1 MVSIIV
7 KTTDKQREAIQAQST
22 HVLVRGI
29 PGSGKTVVLVEKVKD
44 ILENE
49 PQAKILFIT
58 YNHTLRAYIES
69 QLEDVEVSKQL
80 TLTTYHAW
88 AKMAL
93 TKVLGDIGT
102 NDFRKI
108 DAIFKKIT
116 ITINLN
122 QNTSR
127 IKNMRSL

>member
-29 PGSGKTVVLVEKVKD
+29 PGSGKTVVLEEKVKD

-58 YNHTLRAYIES
+58 YNHT
-69 QLEDVEVSKQL
+69 
-80 TLTTYHAW
+80 
-88 AKMAL
+88 
-93 TKVLGDIGT
+93 
-102 NDFRKI
+102 
-108 DAIFKKIT
+108 
-116 ITINLN
+116 
-122 QNTSR
+122 
-127 IKNMRSL
+127 